1 MTLGGTSGE
10 HASICILRVAVSG
23 GIEVI
28 KNNIQHALFGDNGK
42 FSTGGGD
49 VGLTTLL

>member
-1 MTLGGTSGE
+1 MR
-10 HASICILRVAVSG
+10 ASICFILRVVVSE
-23 GIEVI
+23 GIEVL
-28 KNNIQHALFGDNGK
+28 KNNIQHAVFGDNGN